1 MKENRSY
8 DATYLLRCH
17 KWQREAMEL
26 ARRAG
31 EAKLPP
37 GERYTLNDF
46 LVDAALEKAR
56 RMGIKIKDEE

>member
-1 MKENRSY
+1 MKEKRSY

-17 KWQREAMEL
+17 KWQRDAMEL
-26 ARRAG
+26 ARRAA

-46 LVDAALEKAR
+46 LVDAAMEKAR
-56 RMGIKIKDEE
+56 RAGIKVKGEE